1 MKPSIRQSILCLL
14 LVLAFIVQAT
24 AQRRVVGYLPMYN
37 FRQPEISKIPLA
49 GLTHLNLAFLRP
61 DSTGA
66 VSLPNWVDSVIT
78 LAHAAKI
85 NVLISIGGGSP
96 PAWFGRLLSPGL
108 RDDFTRQLV
117 SFVQQ
122 HQLDGIDVDLEGAL
136 IDSNYETFVTGLAK
150 QLKPANKLLTA
161 AVATWVSA
169 RITDG
174 ALRQFDFINL
184 MSYDKTGPWTPDRP
198 GPHAPYQMAVDDLL
212 HWTKTRNLPARKI
225 VLGIPFYGYR
235 FSKAGIRSM
244 SYNEIL
250 SGFPQAAQQDSILTA
265 DSARIF
271 YNGANTIQ
279 AKTRLAQQAGGIM
292 IWQLLQDAEGDA
304 SLLKIV
310 RETMMEPPAKKRGR
324 NN

>member
-1 MKPSIRQSILCLL
+1 M
-14 LVLAFIVQAT
+14 
-24 AQRRVVGYLPMYN
+24 
-37 FRQPEISKIPLA
+37 
-49 GLTHLNLAFLRP
+49 
-61 DSTGA
+61 
-66 VSLPNWVDSVIT
+66 
-78 LAHAAKI
+78 LAHATNI

-96 PAWFGRLLSPGL
+96 PAWFARLLSPPL
-108 RDDFTRQLV
+108 RDHFTGQLV

-150 QLKPANKLLTA
+150 QLKPAHKLLTA
-161 AVATWVSA
+161 AVATWTSG
-169 RITDG
+169 RITDA
-174 ALRQFDFINL
+174 ALRQFDFINV

-198 GPHAPYQMAVDDLL
+198 GPHASYQMAVDDLQ

-235 FSKAGIRSM
+235 FGKAGIRSM

-250 SGFPQAAQQDSILTA
+250 ASFPQAAQQDSVLTA

-304 SLLKIV
+304 SLLKVV
-310 RETMMEPPAKKRGR
+310 RETMMEPGKRNRGR